1 MMRRWLFPVFVLVS
15 ACWAQQ
21 TAAARKA
28 YNEPF
33 PSFRL
38 IGNIYYV
45 GPAGVTSFAIKT
57 SKGIILL
64 DGGLPET
71 APLILANLKK
81 LGMDP
86 KDVKILLNSQAHFD
100 HAGGFAELKRATG
113 AKLYISEGDKRL
125 VEEGGH
131 NDFGF
136 GDTLL
141 FPKASVD
148 HTLGP
153 GEEVRLGDTVMTAT
167 IMPGHTK
174 GCTTWSTRVRE
185 GNAEYN
191 VVWICSLSVPGYRL
205 VNNAKYSNIV
215 EDYEHSIAV
224 AKRMRADVFLAPH
237 SEFFD
242 LKGRYQKL
250 HDGDAKAFVDP
261 TALRSYVA
269 DAEAAFRKEL
279 ARQRAEA
286 KQ

>member
-1 MMRRWLFPVFVLVS
+1 MIRSL
-15 ACWAQQ
+15 ACALLLISSCAAQQ
-21 TAAARKA
+21 TASARQK

-33 PSFRL
+33 PSFRV

-113 AKLYISEGDKRL
+113 AKLYISQGDKRL

-136 GDTLL
+136 GDELL
-141 FPKASVD
+141 FPKAKVD
-148 HTLGP
+148 HTIGP
-153 GEEVRLGDTVMTAT
+153 GEEVRLGETVMTAT

-205 VNNAKYSNIV
+205 VDNPKYPTIV

-224 AKRMRADVFLAPH
+224 AKRLRADVFLAPH

-242 LKGRYQKL
+242 LQGRYARLQA
-250 HDGDAKAFVDP
+250 GDAKAFVDP
-261 TALRSYVA
+261 TALRKYVA
-269 DAEAAFRKEL
+269 DAEEAFKKEL
-279 ARQRAEA
+279 ARQRAAA
-286 KQ
+286 KK

>member
-1 MMRRWLFPVFVLVS
+1 MIRWL
-15 ACWAQQ
+15 ACALILLCSCAAQQ
-21 TAAARKA
+21 TASARQKW
-28 YNEPF
+28 NEPF
-33 PSFRL
+33 PPFRV

-71 APLILANLKK
+71 APQILANLKT

-100 HAGGFAELKRATG
+100 HAGGFAELKRVTG
-113 AKLYISEGDKRL
+113 AKLYIAAGDKRL
-125 VEEGGH
+125 VQEGGR

-136 GDTLL
+136 GDSML
-141 FPKASVD
+141 FPKAKVD
-148 HTLGP
+148 HTIGP
-153 GEEVRLGDTVMTAT
+153 GEEIRLGDTVMIAT

-174 GCTTWSTRVRE
+174 GCTTWSTRVKE
-185 GNAEYN
+185 GHAEYS

-205 VNNAKYSNIV
+205 VSNPKYPNIV
-215 EDYEHSIAV
+215 EDYEHSIGI

-242 LKGRYQKL
+242 LEGRYARL
-250 HDGDAKAFVDP
+250 LAGDEKAFVDP
-261 TALRSYVA
+261 TALRKYVA
-269 DAEAAFRKEL
+269 EAEESFNKEL
-279 ARQRAEA
+279 TKQRAEA
-286 KQ
+286 NK

>member
-1 MMRRWLFPVFVLVS
+1 MMRRLVCAIILICTCS
-15 ACWAQQ
+15 AQQ

-71 APLILANLKK
+71 APLILENLKK

-100 HAGGFAELKRATG
+100 HAGGFAELKSATG
-113 AKLYISEGDKRL
+113 AKLYISQGDRKL

-136 GDTLL
+136 GDSML
-141 FPKASVD
+141 FPKAKVD
-148 HTLGP
+148 HTIGP
-153 GEEVRLGDTVMTAT
+153 GEEIRLGDTVMTAT

-174 GCTTWSTRVRE
+174 GCTTWSTRVQE
-185 GNAEYN
+185 GKAEYN
-191 VVWICSLSVPGYRL
+191 VVWICSLSVPGYQL
-205 VNNAKYSNIV
+205 VNDPKYPNIV
-215 EDYEHSIAV
+215 EDYQHSIAV

-242 LKGRYQKL
+242 LKGRYARLQE
-250 HDGDAKAFVDP
+250 GDAKAFVDP
-261 TALRSYVA
+261 TALRRYVA
-269 DAEAAFRKEL
+269 DAEEAFNKEL
-279 ARQRAEA
+279 AKQRGEA
-286 KQ
+286 KK

>member
-1 MMRRWLFPVFVLVS
+1 MIRSFVCALILICTCS
-15 ACWAQQ
+15 AQQ
-21 TAAARKA
+21 TAAARQK

-57 SKGIILL
+57 NKGIILL

-71 APLILANLKK
+71 APLILENLKK

-113 AKLYISEGDKRL
+113 AKLYISQGDKRL
-125 VEEGGH
+125 VEGGGH

-136 GDTLL
+136 GDTFL
-141 FPKASVD
+141 FPKAKVD
-148 HTLGP
+148 HTVGP
-153 GEEVRLGDTVMTAT
+153 GEKIQLGDTVMTAT

-174 GCTTWSTRVRE
+174 GCTTWSTRVQE
-185 GNAEYN
+185 GKAEYN
-191 VVWICSLSVPGYRL
+191 VLWICSLSVPGYKL
-205 VNNAKYSNIV
+205 VDNPKYPNIV
-215 EDYEHSIAV
+215 EDYEHSIGV

-242 LKGRYQKL
+242 LQGRYARLQA
-250 HDGDAKAFVDP
+250 GDAKAFVDP
-261 TALRSYVA
+261 TALRRYVA
-269 DAEAAFRKEL
+269 EAEAAFNKEL
-279 ARQRAEA
+279 DKQRAEA
-286 KQ
+286 KK